1 MKDILNLTKLITK
14 NPTRQYAKCIH
25 IDDTH
30 KTQFN
35 NPYIAIYSDGYYL
48 VKFESKSCFEFNL
61 KTDRELNNVDKNMT
75 SIKCNF
81 PNWEAVIPIGDY
93 RYYSEDEVEQF
104 IDIGKNCKKSYL
116 RYYEAIGF
124 VATPMRKM
132 ALETEMTFLNENL
145 TKFLK
150 CIKGETIIQKTLSSN
165 ENFLKFKVE
174 TITGYYTLCLLGVSL
189 NDK

>member
-75 SIKCNF
+75 SIKCNY
-81 PNWEAVIPIGDY
+81 PNWERVIPVGDY
-93 RYYSEDEVEQF
+93 RYYSEDEIEQF

-116 RYYEAIGF
+116 KYYEAIGF

-150 CIKGETIIQKTLSSN
+150 SIKGETIIQKTLCSN